1 MIKAS
6 SDGIALTEQLRQ
18 TQRPLFLFT
27 GLWVVSTAILTF
39 GPKYWSYQ
47 FGLTVFA
54 ILLNLVAGAT
64 MLIAYLR
71 HIKTMDE
78 LQRQTHLEAMSLTLG
93 ITMII
98 TVVYGALSKIGI
110 LSSAHPT
117 NILVF
122 MSATYLCTVVTLW
135 VKRTRE

>member
-6 SDGIALTEQLRQ
+6 IDEIALTEQLRQ

-27 GLWVVSTAILTF
+27 GLWVVSTALLTF

-47 FGLTVFA
+47 LGLTVFA

-64 MLIAYLR
+64 MLIAYFR

-78 LQRQTHLEAMSLTLG
+78 LQRQTHLEAMSLFL
-93 ITMII
+93 
-98 TVVYGALSKIGI
+98 
-110 LSSAHPT
+110 
-117 NILVF
+117 
-122 MSATYLCTVVTLW
+122 
-135 VKRTRE
+135 

>member
-1 MIKAS
+1 
-6 SDGIALTEQLRQ
+6 
-18 TQRPLFLFT
+18 
-27 GLWVVSTAILTF
+27 
-39 GPKYWSYQ
+39 
-47 FGLTVFA
+47 
-54 ILLNLVAGAT
+54 
-64 MLIAYLR
+64 MLIAYFR

-98 TVVYGALSKIGI
+98 TVVYGALLKVGI
-110 LSSAHPT
+110 LSSAHPA

-122 MSATYLCTVVTLW
+122 MSAAYICTVVTLW

>member
-1 MIKAS
+1 LIKAS

-27 GLWVVSTAILTF
+27 GLWVVSTALLTF

-54 ILLNLVAGAT
+54 IVLNLVAGAT

-98 TVVYGALSKIGI
+98 TVVYGALPKSRNFIECSSDKYPGI
-110 LSSAHPT
+110 HVCHVSLYGSHP
-117 NILVF
+117 VG
-122 MSATYLCTVVTLW
+122 
-135 VKRTRE
+135 